1 MTHTT
6 YIIPLNLGSN
16 VEVCQRNGLVR
27 MGGTKKKV
35 KAQGGH

>member
-1 MTHTT
+1 MAHTA

-16 VEVCQRNGLVR
+16 VGVCQRKGLVQ
-27 MGGTKKKV
+27 MVGTKKKV